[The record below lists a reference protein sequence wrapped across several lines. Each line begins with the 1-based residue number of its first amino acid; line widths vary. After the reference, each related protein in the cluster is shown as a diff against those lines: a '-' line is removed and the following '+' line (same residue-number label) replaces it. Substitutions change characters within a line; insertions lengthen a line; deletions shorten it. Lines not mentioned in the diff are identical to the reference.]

1 MTVLDSRFQVLDCG
15 FLVSGT
21 WIPDHSRKLNCR
33 FQSPA
38 FPGSTNKG
46 FPDCGLGKQK
56 FPGFWNPDY
65 ITYAKGGTR
74 HRNAGFALA
83 TKSLRTVISSPRLRN
98 KVRHSTAKIRQSMGI
113 DQIKLSYI

>member
-1 MTVLDSRFQVLDCG
+1 MTVLDSRFQVLDYG

-21 WIPDHSRKLNCR
+21 WIPDHSRELNCR

-65 ITYAKGGTR
+65 ITCGNG
-74 HRNAGFALA
+74 
-83 TKSLRTVISSPRLRN
+83 RN
-98 KVRHSTAKIRQSMGI
+98 KAPECWVC
-113 DQIKLSYI
+113 LSYKKLANCYKQSQAKEQSAAFHSKN